1 MNKVVAKEVIT
12 DDTTAPCSQEE
23 SEMILVD
30 PDLDDDSNMILDPD
44 LDDSNSAAAI
54 HQISSV
60 SEEEEIESSKII
72 KSAMPIVQKSDDIN
86 DNNSRISL
94 EENCQKKINSIAID
108 SNVFI
113 DTNPD
118 NPTSVAQVEVKSISP
133 INENTVVLIHGVD
146 KSVDFCPNCQKRL
159 CPFKG
164 AYTLNVVTYD
174 VNVVCNG
181 CSKTVVIKDL
191 FTERQ
196 KALVWNDTKV

>member
-1 MNKVVAKEVIT
+1 M
-12 DDTTAPCSQEE
+12 
-23 SEMILVD
+23 
-30 PDLDDDSNMILDPD
+30 
-44 LDDSNSAAAI
+44 
-54 HQISSV
+54 
-60 SEEEEIESSKII
+60 
-72 KSAMPIVQKSDDIN
+72 
-86 DNNSRISL
+86 
-94 EENCQKKINSIAID
+94 
-108 SNVFI
+108 FI

-174 VNVVCNG
+174 VSVVCLG
-181 CSKTVVIKDL
+181 CSKTVIIKDL
-191 FTERQ
+191 FTDRQ